1 MISTIDRIS
10 SSINQHQQPTSIINR
25 MASSTDWH
33 HQLTSFPIWQGSS
46 TNWPHQP
53 TSIINRPVSITI
65 PISTIWLA
73 EIVEVKQQYINV
85 GVQLH
90 LKVIDDSLHKQGKA
104 NQDKGIFCIGIIN
117 WPASSTDWYQPWPP
131 ISLSPLVGWSCS
143 CLEKEHW
150 AVGKCCTSSCAM
162 KGTSLVR
169 ELVQKRPLPW
179 FALPCL
185 GNESSITFK
194 CNCTPTLIYCCLP
207 LTISANHSVEIGIV
221 IETL

>member
-1 MISTIDRIS
+1 MDQI
-10 SSINQHQQPTSIINR
+10 INQL
-25 MASSTDWH
+25 ASSTDLCWPTSSTDRHHQPIGIINRVASSTNCH
-33 HQLTSFPIWQGSS
+33 HQLT
-46 TNWPHQP
+46 
-53 TSIINRPVSITI
+53 
-65 PISTIWLA
+65 
-73 EIVEVKQQYINV
+73 
-85 GVQLH
+85 
-90 LKVIDDSLHKQGKA
+90 
-104 NQDKGIFCIGIIN
+104 GIIN
-117 WPASSTDWYQPWPP
+117 WLASPWPLTFLP
-131 ISLSPLVGWSCS
+131 PLVELSCS

>member
-1 MISTIDRIS
+1 MDQI
-10 SSINQHQQPTSIINR
+10 INQA
-25 MASSTDWH
+25 ASSTDWH
-33 HQLTSFPIWQGSS
+33 HQLT
-46 TNWPHQP
+46 
-53 TSIINRPVSITI
+53 
-65 PISTIWLA
+65 
-73 EIVEVKQQYINV
+73 
-85 GVQLH
+85 
-90 LKVIDDSLHKQGKA
+90 
-104 NQDKGIFCIGIIN
+104 GIIN
-117 WPASSTDWYQPWPP
+117 WPASSTYQLHQLTASSTNWHQQPTIIINWSASSTDWHQPWPLTSP
-131 ISLSPLVGWSCS
+131 SPLVGLPCS

>member
-1 MISTIDRIS
+1 MI
-10 SSINQHQQPTSIINR
+10 SIINWTLSSTSKHIQPAGIINWHASSTDR
-25 MASSTDWH
+25 HHQPTHRHHKPSSIINWLASSTDWH
-33 HQLTSFPIWQGSS
+33 QHWPLT
-46 TNWPHQP
+46 
-53 TSIINRPVSITI
+53 
-65 PISTIWLA
+65 
-73 EIVEVKQQYINV
+73 
-85 GVQLH
+85 
-90 LKVIDDSLHKQGKA
+90 
-104 NQDKGIFCIGIIN
+104 
-117 WPASSTDWYQPWPP
+117 
-131 ISLSPLVGWSCS
+131 SLSPLVGLSCS

>member
-1 MISTIDRIS
+1 MKYKWSISNTDGLCTNYFLDGNKILR
-10 SSINQHQQPTSIINR
+10 TNR
-25 MASSTDWH
+25 DKRVPFSFPKGQSSTDWH
-33 HQLTSFPIWQGSS
+33 QHWPLT
-46 TNWPHQP
+46 
-53 TSIINRPVSITI
+53 
-65 PISTIWLA
+65 
-73 EIVEVKQQYINV
+73 
-85 GVQLH
+85 
-90 LKVIDDSLHKQGKA
+90 
-104 NQDKGIFCIGIIN
+104 
-117 WPASSTDWYQPWPP
+117 
-131 ISLSPLVGWSCS
+131 SLSPLVGLSCS

-221 IETL
+221 IETP